1 MLSKSLAPLA
11 LSKKVG
17 QHLGNSRW
25 IDLDQQ
31 QIDEFARLTG
41 DEQFIHV
48 DPVAASGGP
57 FGGTIAHGFL
67 ILSLLSNMA
76 FEALPDIEGSAAK

>member
-1 MLSKSLAPLA
+1 MI
-11 LSKKVG
+11 G
-17 QHLGNSRW
+17 QRLRDSRW
-25 IDLDQQ
+25 INLDQR

-48 DPVAASGGP
+48 DPVAASVGP

-67 ILSLLSNMA
+67 VLSLLSNMA
-76 FEALPDIEGSAAK
+76 FEALPDIEGGTAK